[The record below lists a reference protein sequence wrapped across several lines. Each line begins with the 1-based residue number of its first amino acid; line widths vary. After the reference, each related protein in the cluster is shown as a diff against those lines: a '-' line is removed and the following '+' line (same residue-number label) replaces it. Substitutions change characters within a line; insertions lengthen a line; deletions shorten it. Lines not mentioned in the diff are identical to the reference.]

1 MPLLDLV
8 QVAKSE
14 TVSESERMIPLSYD
28 VDVIVV
34 GGTLR
39 EAAAAEAIS
48 ERRLSRHAR
57 R

>member
-48 ERRLSRHAR
+48 ERRLSRHGR